1 LLFDRDTKFGA
12 DEISAAS
19 DMKRANSHV
28 SFAKMLSGANAFK
41 ISGIHRNVTMSH
53 RVENRSMTR
62 FVGAR

>member
-1 LLFDRDTKFGA
+1 M
-12 DEISAAS
+12 SATYH
-19 DMKRANSHV
+19 SHPTMRV
-28 SFAKMLSGANAFK
+28 SIRVAPDLSFAKMLSGANAFK